1 MLEHFDL
8 AKYFTFICGA
18 SLDFSFEDK
27 ASIINYVLDNQ
38 HIEIRSSSIMI
49 GDRKFDI
56 IGAKQC
62 GIKSVGVLCG
72 FGSEDELKEYK
83 ADYIVPEF
91 SDILNIIM
99 E

>member
-1 MLEHFDL
+1 
-8 AKYFTFICGA
+8 
-18 SLDFSFEDK
+18 
-27 ASIINYVLDNQ
+27 
-38 HIEIRSSSIMI
+38 MI

-72 FGSEDELKEYK
+72 FGSEKELREYK

>member
-1 MLEHFDL
+1 
-8 AKYFTFICGA
+8 
-18 SLDFSFEDK
+18 
-27 ASIINYVLDNQ
+27 
-38 HIEIRSSSIMI
+38 MI

-83 ADYIVPEF
+83 ADFKHNNGMIILLYF
-91 SDILNIIM
+91 SAFRL
-99 E
+99 